1 MFFFRKKRFYDWV
14 PHDDVDKVML
24 NLQKYIKRIVVGET
38 NIAEELN
45 EKLDA
50 IQNLNRLES
59 NYDEDASDED
69 YNKVMIEDSLADEYN
84 ENFEVDDL

>member
-1 MFFFRKKRFYDWV
+1 
-14 PHDDVDKVML
+14 ML